1 MRKLFTVVS
10 LAALM
15 LASCANDEPKSA
27 EKGEGRVSI
36 ACSVATDVVETRAQ
50 VVCTTPV
57 EADFALKIEGVSL
70 SYEVDYATL
79 AEFAEKNYLY
89 NGTYKATV
97 TAGDINEEGYDKA
110 TFVGSEEFTI
120 AAREEKQINI
130 TATIANA
137 LVKVAVTDKFKTYF
151 PGGYSL
157 KLTTAA
163 GTEFDVTEQTEPLF
177 IAPESFTITGTGTK
191 QPNQSGAEAATVEL
205 GEYTKM
211 ELKAQT
217 MYTVTM
223 DVETAGE
230 ATLTITLN
238 DELVGSIVIDEEL
251 NDYAEEK

>member
-1 MRKLFTVVS
+1 MVAS

-36 ACSVATDVVETRAQ
+36 ACSVTTDVVETRAN
-50 VVCTTPV
+50 VECTTPA

-70 SYEVDYATL
+70 SYVADYATL
-79 AEFAEKNYLY
+79 AEFAENNYLY

-110 TFVGSEEFTI
+110 TFAGSEEFTI
-120 AAREEKQINI
+120 AARDEKQVTI
-130 TATIANA
+130 TAKIANA

-163 GTEFDVTEQTEPLF
+163 GNEFDVTEQTEPLF
-177 IAPESFTITGTGTK
+177 IAPVSFTITGTGTK
-191 QPNQSGAEAATVEL
+191 QPNQSGAEAVTVEL
-205 GEYTKM
+205 GEYTKT

-217 MYTVTM
+217 VYAVTM